1 MDFKKIDVNGSKIN
15 KVPISQAVVFE
26 KLIFVSGQVA
36 KDLFTGEIISSSIS
50 EETEKIIENINL
62 ILLECGS
69 SIKNIIKM
77 SIFLKDMKDYDEVNK
92 IYTKYFSKISPSRY
106 CIGGIK
112 LALGFNVEI
121 DVIAYINNKK

>member
-1 MDFKKIDVNGSKIN
+1 
-15 KVPISQAVVFE
+15 
-26 KLIFVSGQVA
+26 
-36 KDLFTGEIISSSIS
+36 
-50 EETEKIIENINL
+50 
-62 ILLECGS
+62 
-69 SIKNIIKM
+69 M